1 MNLVIV
7 ESPSKSKT
15 LMKYLGPDFEVMACV
30 GHIRD
35 LPKGKL
41 GIDVDNKFETVY
53 EVSHEKKKVIAQ
65 LKAALKKSSKLYLA
79 TDPDREGEAISWHL
93 MEVLKPKKIPV
104 HRLVFYEI
112 TKGAVQESL
121 KNTREIDQ
129 NLVNAQETRRILDR
143 LFGYQVSKELWLNVK
158 GKLSAGRVQSPAI
171 KIIVDRE
178 KEREKFI
185 MSSYFSITGE
195 FIKGDEKFTAELKSL
210 NGQKIAKGS
219 NFDRYTGQLKGD
231 SVLHLDESNT
241 PNIVDGM
248 SLEDWN
254 VSAVDTKPFTQ
265 SPYPPFITSTLQQDG
280 IRRLRTSAQ
289 QIMRIA
295 QSLYEQGFITY
306 MRTDSVHL
314 SDEAVKAA
322 RTQVKELYGDSYLSD
337 KPRVYKGKVKN
348 AQEAHEAIR
357 PAGARF
363 QTPDQLRSQ
372 LSDQEYRLYDLIW
385 KRTIA
390 SQMAA
395 AKLKTTTATISKDS
409 VDFEAKGKTVEFDG
423 FFRAYEVGT
432 DESGADRSSKE
443 KYLPSMDQGDK
454 LSAVIFEEN
463 EHSTKPSPRFTEASL
478 VKELENV
485 GIGRPSTYAAIM
497 SKIQDRGYVNK
508 TKGMLIP
515 TFTAYAVV
523 HFLEKYFSDLVDLQ
537 FTAQLEDSLD
547 QISNSGIQHS
557 KFLNNFYFGDNE
569 SKGLKELLESEFD
582 KEKSRTIYNIKN
594 GSDSDP
600 IKLKIGR
607 YGLYLEHG
615 DKNASIPDDTIP
627 DTFKFEKALELIN
640 LQKDDGK
647 EISVHPDSGDPIY
660 IKTGKFGPYLKSGEK
675 MKSFPPGLSIED
687 MTPKLSERVISLPIT
702 IGKDSNN
709 DEVKIDIGRYGP
721 YLRAG
726 KKNKSVPKGIDI
738 FEITIK
744 EAIDLLDKGNGGVL
758 RELGTDES
766 GSDIVIKDG
775 RYGVYIT
782 NGKVNVTIP
791 KESDH
796 EKITLEESL
805 ELIKNKKP
813 KKRFFKKKK

>member
-15 LMKYLGPDFEVMACV
+15 LMKYLGPDFEVMASV

-35 LPKGKL
+35 LPKGNL

-53 EVSHEKKKVIAQ
+53 EVSPDKKKVITQ
-65 LKAALKKSSKLYLA
+65 LKSALKKSSKLYIA
-79 TDPDREGEAISWHL
+79 TDPDREGEAIAWHL
-93 MEVLKPKKIPV
+93 LEVLKPKNIPV

-129 NLVNAQETRRILDR
+129 SLVNAQETRRILDR
-143 LFGYQVSKELWLNVK
+143 LFGYKVSKELWKNVK

-178 KEREKFI
+178 KERQKFV
-185 MSSYFSITGE
+185 MATYFSITGE
-195 FIKGDEKFTAELKSL
+195 FIKGDEKFQAELKSFDS
-210 NGQKIAKGS
+210 QRIAKGN
-219 NFDRYTGQLKGD
+219 NFDRYTGQLKSDGP
-231 SVLHLDESNT
+231 LHLVDTNST
-241 PNIVDGM
+241 DIVGGM
-248 SLEDWN
+248 SLDGWE
-254 VSAVDTKPFTQ
+254 VSALETKPFTQ
-265 SPYPPFITSTLQQDG
+265 NPYPPFITSTLQQDG

-314 SDEAVKAA
+314 SDEAVNAA
-322 RTQVKELYGDSYLSD
+322 RTQVKELYGENYLSD
-337 KPRVYKGKVKN
+337 KPRVYKSKVKN

-357 PAGARF
+357 PAGAKF
-363 QTPDQLRSQ
+363 QTPDELKSQ

-390 SQMAA
+390 SQMAS
-395 AKLKTTTATISKDS
+395 AKLKTTTATISKNS
-409 VDFEAKGKTVEFDG
+409 IDFEAKGKTVEFDG

-432 DESGADRSSKE
+432 DESASDQSSKE
-443 KYLPSMDQGDK
+443 KYLPSMDKGDS
-454 LSAVIFEEN
+454 LTASGFERN

-497 SKIQDRGYVNK
+497 SKIQERGYVNK

-537 FTAQLEDSLD
+537 FTAQLEDTLD
-547 QISNSGIQHS
+547 QISNSSVQHS
-557 KFLNNFYFGDNE
+557 DFLDGFYFGDNV
-569 SKGLKELLESEFD
+569 STGLKDLLENEFD
-582 KEKSRTIYNIKN
+582 KEQSRTIYDIKN
-594 GSDSDP
+594 GAGSDP

-607 YGLYLEHG
+607 YGLYLEQG
-615 DKNASIPDDTIP
+615 DRNTSIPDDTIP
-627 DTFKFEKALELIN
+627 DKFKYSNAQEMID

-647 EISVHPDSGDPIY
+647 EISKHPDTDEPIY

-675 MKSFPPGLSIED
+675 MKSFPPGISIDD
-687 MTPKLSERVISLPIT
+687 MTPELSEKVITLPKV
-702 IGKDSNN
+702 IGQNESGED
-709 DEVKIDIGRYGP
+709 VQIDIGRYGP
-721 YLRAG
+721 YIKSG
-726 KKNKSVPKGIDI
+726 KKNKSVPKGSDI
-738 FEITIK
+738 FELTLE
-744 EAIDLLDKGNGGVL
+744 EAIELANKGTGGVL
-758 RELGTDES
+758 KEIGPDKD
-766 GSDIVIKDG
+766 GNQIVVKDG

-782 NGKVNVTIP
+782 NGKVNVTVP
-791 KESDH
+791 KESDYDDL
-796 EKITLEESL
+796 TLEESI

-813 KKRFFKKKK
+813 KKRFFKKKG